1 MTTSAV
7 QRTPSR
13 SRGSAL
19 STGVWWLSPAG
30 AAALTVPV
38 TLLIAWQLDDSYFRE
53 SWGTAKSLTHDTLLL
68 FAAGALLFAIGGMLP
83 LLLSGGRGRHA
94 ASPAAAVDTGF
105 LRRCCVVLY
114 RLTIVGYVALA
125 AVGASRGAR
134 PADLLDALTSQ
145 DAFDSTLRTQFA
157 PIAGITTLTQLGIAY
172 VVVAVTLLTRESNR
186 YVARRLVVVVVLAL
200 MRAFFLTERL
210 AILELAI
217 PAVGILAMHAARRGG
232 AGRRLSSAAPFVLVP
247 GAIAVF
253 GIFEYSR
260 SWVFYSQQ
268 RGGSFLQ
275 FVIDRLAGYYA
286 TAYNNGQIA
295 LTYGLGSDVRLPYGS
310 IEAFW
315 TAPGISQWDLYG
327 RLTGRYEPDDY
338 AYLLQQYGTP
348 EFNSPGG
355 LSIPFVD
362 YGTAGGLVFF
372 FVVGLALGIAYL
384 RWRDG
389 EFWASL
395 VYPVALTGLLEMPRY
410 LYWGQGRV
418 LPSFVALVVIAWLAR
433 RSTSTR
439 GAT

>member
-1 MTTSAV
+1 M
-7 QRTPSR
+7 
-13 SRGSAL
+13 
-19 STGVWWLSPAG
+19 WWLSPAG

-38 TLLIAWQLDDSYFRE
+38 TLLISWRLGDAYFRQ
-53 SWGTAKSLTHDTLLL
+53 SWNTPKSLTDTTLLL
-68 FAAGALLFAIGGMLP
+68 FAAGAVLFALGGMLP
-83 LLLSGGRGRHA
+83 LLLGAGRGRHA
-94 ASPAAAVDTGF
+94 ASPAAEVDTWF
-105 LRRCCVVLY
+105 LHRAAVVLY
-114 RLTIVGYVALA
+114 RLTMVGYVALA
-125 AVGASRGAR
+125 VVGLSRGAR
-134 PADLLDALTSQ
+134 PADLLEALTSQ

-172 VVVAVTLLTRESNR
+172 VVVAVTLLTRQRDR
-186 YVARRLVVVVVLAL
+186 YVARRLAVVLVLAL

-217 PAVGILAMHAARRGG
+217 PAVGILAMYAARRGRVQ
-232 AGRRLSSAAPFVLVP
+232 RRVTAAAPFVLVP
-247 GAIAVF
+247 GAVAVF

-260 SWVFYSQQ
+260 SWVFYSQG
-268 RGGSFLQ
+268 GGSFFQ

-286 TAYNNGQIA
+286 TAYNNGQLA
-295 LTYGLGSDVRLPYGS
+295 LTYGTSGVRLPYGS

-315 TAPGISQWDLYG
+315 TAPGISQLDLYG
-327 RLTGRYEPDDY
+327 QLTGRYEPDDFGTI
-338 AYLLQQYGTP
+338 LQQYGNP

-372 FVVGLALGIAYL
+372 LLAGLALGLAYL
-384 RWRDG
+384 RWREG

-433 RSTSTR
+433 RRVPTAGTI
-439 GAT
+439 G

>member
-1 MTTSAV
+1 M
-7 QRTPSR
+7 PI
-13 SRGSAL
+13 
-19 STGVWWLSPAG
+19 
-30 AAALTVPV
+30 
-38 TLLIAWQLDDSYFRE
+38 TLLIAWQLDDSYFRQ
-53 SWGTAKSLTHDTLLL
+53 SWETAKSLTHGTLLL

-83 LLLSGGRGRHA
+83 LLLSGGLGRHA
-94 ASPAAAVDTGF
+94 ASPTAAVESDF
-105 LRRCCVVLY
+105 LHRCCVVLY
-114 RLTIVGYVALA
+114 RLTITGYIALA
-125 AVGASRGAR
+125 AVGLSRGAR

-172 VVVAVTLLTRESNR
+172 VVVAVTLLSRGRDR
-186 YVARRLVVVVVLAL
+186 YVARRLAVVFLLAL

-217 PAVGILAMHAARRGG
+217 PAVGILAMHMARRGG
-232 AGRRLSSAAPFVLVP
+232 VRRRLTSAAPFILVP

-253 GIFEYSR
+253 GVFEYSR

-295 LTYGLGSDVRLPYGS
+295 LGYGLGKDVRLPYGS

-315 TAPGISQWDLYG
+315 TAPGVSQLNLYG
-327 RLTGRYEPDDY
+327 RLTGRYEPDDF
-338 AYLLQQYGTP
+338 AYLLQQYGNP

-372 FVVGLALGIAYL
+372 LLAGLALGVAYL

-418 LPSFVALVVIAWLAR
+418 LPAFVALLVIAWLSR
-433 RSTSTR
+433 RSTSRT

>member
-1 MTTSAV
+1 M
-7 QRTPSR
+7 
-13 SRGSAL
+13 
-19 STGVWWLSPAG
+19 
-30 AAALTVPV
+30 PV
-38 TLLIAWQLDDSYFRE
+38 TLLIAWQLDDSYFRQ
-53 SWGTAKSLTHDTLLL
+53 SWGTAKSLTHETLLL
-68 FAAGALLFAIGGMLP
+68 FGAGALLFAIGGMLP
-83 LLLSGGRGRHA
+83 LLLSGGLGRHA

-105 LRRCCVVLY
+105 LHRCCAVLY
-114 RLTIVGYVALA
+114 RLTVTGYVVLA
-125 AVGASRGAR
+125 AVGFSRGAR
-134 PADLLDALTSQ
+134 PADLIDALTSQ
-145 DAFDSTLRTQFA
+145 DTFDSTLRTQFT

-172 VVVAVTLLTRESNR
+172 VVVAVTLLTRGPDR
-186 YVARRLVVVVVLAL
+186 YVAQRLVVVFVLAL

-217 PAVGILAMHAARRGG
+217 PAVGILAMHAARGG
-232 AGRRLSSAAPFVLVP
+232 GLRRRLTSAAPFILVP

-253 GIFEYSR
+253 GVFEYSR
-260 SWVFYSQQ
+260 SWVFYSQT
-268 RGGSFLQ
+268 RGGSFFQ

-295 LTYGLGSDVRLPYGS
+295 LTYGLGKDVRLPYGS

-315 TAPGISQWDLYG
+315 TAPGISQLDLYG
-327 RLTGRYEPDDY
+327 RLTGHYEPDDY
-338 AYLLQQYGTP
+338 SYLLQQYGNP

-355 LSIPFVD
+355 LSVPFVD

-372 FVVGLALGIAYL
+372 LLVGMALGIVYL

-395 VYPVALTGLLEMPRY
+395 IYPVALTGLLELPRY

-418 LPSFVALVVIAWLAR
+418 LPAFVALVVIAWLTR
-433 RSTSTR
+433 RSTTTT

>member
-1 MTTSAV
+1 MTAGAV
-7 QRTPSR
+7 ERTPPGSR
-13 SRGSAL
+13 RSPL

-30 AAALTVPV
+30 AASLTVPV
-38 TLLIAWQLDDSYFRE
+38 TLLIAWQLDDAYFRQ
-53 SWGTAKSLTHDTLLL
+53 SWGTARSLTDDTLLL
-68 FAAGALLFAIGGMLP
+68 FAAGALLFALGGMLP

-94 ASPAAAVDTGF
+94 ASPAAAVGSDF
-105 LRRCCVVLY
+105 LRRCCTVLF
-114 RLTIVGYVALA
+114 RLTMVGYAALA
-125 AVGASRGAR
+125 VVGVSRGAR
-134 PADLLDALTSQ
+134 PADLLDALTAQ

-157 PIAGITTLTQLGIAY
+157 PVAGITTLTQLGIAY
-172 VVVAVTLLTRESNR
+172 VVLAVTLLTRGRDRST
-186 YVARRLVVVVVLAL
+186 ARRLVVVVVLAL

-217 PAVGILAMHAARRGG
+217 PAVGIVAMHMARRGG
-232 AGRRLSSAAPFVLVP
+232 PRRRLTSAAPFILVP

-253 GIFEYSR
+253 GVFEYSR

-275 FVIDRLAGYYA
+275 FVVDRLAGYYA
-286 TAYNNGQIA
+286 TAYNNGQLA
-295 LTYGLGSDVRLPYGS
+295 LTYGLGSEVRLPYGS
-310 IEAFW
+310 IEALW
-315 TAPGISQWDLYG
+315 TAPGVSQLNLYG
-327 RLTGRYEPDDY
+327 RLTGRYEPDDF
-338 AYLLQQYGTP
+338 AYLLQQYGNP

-372 FVVGLALGIAYL
+372 LLVGLALGTVYL

-395 VYPVALTGLLEMPRY
+395 VYPVTLTGLLEMPRY

-418 LPSFVALVVIAWLAR
+418 LPTFVALFVIAWLAR
-433 RSTSTR
+433 RSATTT